1 MKKELE
7 KVATMFEDCLDNIL
21 KIIPYYLDYEAVQIL
36 EIEMRKEIKER
47 NFLISLDSMRKM
59 IDENFIFSKYI
70 FYIV

>member
-47 NFLISLDSMRKM
+47 NLLI
-59 IDENFIFSKYI
+59 
-70 FYIV
+70 